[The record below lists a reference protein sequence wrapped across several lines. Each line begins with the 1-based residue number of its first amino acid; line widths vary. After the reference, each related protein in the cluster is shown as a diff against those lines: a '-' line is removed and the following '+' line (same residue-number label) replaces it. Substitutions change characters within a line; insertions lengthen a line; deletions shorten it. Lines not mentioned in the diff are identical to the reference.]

1 MKHLFLSNENS
12 FVLDRKIPDIIKWDT
27 KAKKKKKV
35 NISEGVSIVIEI

>member
-27 KAKKKKKV
+27 KAKKKKV
-35 NISEGVSIVIEI
+35 NISDDVSIVIEI